1 MNLFSK
7 TADFEEVKKD
17 EEALLYHAV
26 KFQSGHRYPLAVQCF
41 SYIQVKELEKRIGK
55 DTDD

>member
-7 TADFEEVKKD
+7 TADFEEVKKE

-26 KFQSGHRYPLAVQCF
+26 KFQSGHRYTLAVQCF
-41 SYIQVKELEKRIGK
+41 SYIQVRELEKRSGK